1 MDNQP
6 PHLKLLSFDIEYV
19 WNEPSLSEI
28 SQTAS
33 HSAAVTPFSRQ
44 LPLTHLT
51 AVNNVVGR
59 FVTFQLVK

>member
-1 MDNQP
+1 MDNQR
-6 PHLKLLSFDIEYV
+6 PHLKLLGFDIEYV

-33 HSAAVTPFSRQ
+33 HSPFSRQ
-44 LPLTHLT
+44 LPLSYLT